1 MRAKLF
7 QLCLTVQPYG
17 LYVYLIYNVMLVSG
31 IQQSDSGVYIY
42 SCTLHRFS
50 RVQLFATLWTVAH
63 QAPLSMGIL
72 QARIL
77 EWVAMSSSQG
87 SSQSRD
93 QTCVS

>member
-1 MRAKLF
+1 MPAKLF
-7 QLCLTVQPYG
+7 QLSLTLQPYG

-42 SCTLHRFS
+42 SCKLSLFS
-50 RVQLFATLWTVAH
+50 HVQLFVTLWTVAH

-77 EWVAMSSSQG
+77 DCVAMPSSQG